1 LNPSADGNLLIR
13 RLTETKSHTK
23 EEKKMER
30 DSAHH
35 VKIYKTTI
43 EGQEGEV
50 WKVRPGVLKAR
61 PRDTITW
68 HPEETD
74 ITIYFPTGEVF
85 LVDQLAVSSGQERLL
100 SVKLDA
106 EPGEYRYAV
115 FCHSGDD
122 FAVGSTHPIII
133 IERGD

>member
-1 LNPSADGNLLIR
+1 MI
-13 RLTETKSHTK
+13 
-23 EEKKMER
+23 ER
-30 DSAHH
+30 PGAHF
-35 VKIYKTTI
+35 VRVYKTKI
-43 EGQEGEV
+43 DEHDDEV
-50 WKVRPGVLKAR
+50 WKVDPGVLKAS

-68 HPEETD
+68 RPEQTD

-106 EPGEYRYAV
+106 EPGQYRYAV